1 MTAATG
7 AALFEDDAALAAVLP
22 GYRPRAGQ
30 AEMADAVA
38 RAIDESG
45 RLVVEAGTGT
55 GKTLAYLL
63 PALASR
69 RKVIVSTATRY
80 LQTQLAEKDVPL
92 AQTVLGRSAHTAVL
106 KGRSNYLCLHR
117 LELAETSG
125 DLYLGPRLRK
135 VREWAGRTKTGDI
148 GEFGDPGDGDALWPR
163 ITSTTDNCLG
173 TDCPLYDQCWV
184 LHARREAQAA
194 DLVIANHYLLF
205 ADMTVREA
213 GFGEVL
219 PGADAIVLD
228 EAHKLPDIA
237 GRFFGQAVSSRQ
249 LRDLVRDG
257 RAELEAL
264 GGDMPGLAARF
275 DALGDSEGA
284 FTESLGHGLGQG
296 AMTQSWSEASSP
308 EREAAR
314 DTLIEALGALDEAL
328 DPATDR
334 SEGLKSVARRALD
347 LRARLALVVAED
359 GERVSWIERRGA
371 SWIWHS
377 TPLDVATPFARAVES
392 TPSAWIFTS
401 ATLSVKDDLG
411 YFCARLG
418 LHDVESKILP
428 SPFDYENNA
437 LLYSPQR
444 MPAPSAAN
452 FDEAAVEE
460 IVALINA
467 AEGGAFVL
475 CTSYRAV
482 RRYGQALVEAGFEP
496 LVQGQAPRASL
507 LADFRTDT
515 NAVLVATSSFWEGV
529 DVRGHGLRLVVID
542 KLPFASPADPVLA
555 ARFEAMKSAGE
566 NPFMDY
572 QLPQAVIMLK
582 QGVGRLIRDAEDR
595 GVLAI
600 CDPRLFTAR
609 YGGII
614 RASLPPMAI
623 TRSRSAACAFVDA
636 LASSAFE
643 TSSS

>member
-1 MTAATG
+1 MTAAAG
-7 AALFEDDAALAAVLP
+7 AALFDDDAALAAALP
-22 GYRPRAGQ
+22 GYRPRPGQ
-30 AEMADAVA
+30 AEMAAAVA
-38 RAIDESG
+38 RAVDDKS

-69 RKVIVSTATRY
+69 RKIIVSTATRY

-92 AQTVLGRSAHTAVL
+92 AQKVLGRNFHVAVL
-106 KGRSNYLCLHR
+106 KGRANYLCLHR
-117 LELAETSG
+117 LELAESSG
-125 DLYLGPRLRK
+125 DLYLAPRLRK
-135 VREWAGRTKTGDI
+135 VREWAGRTRTGDI
-148 GEFGDPGDGDALWPR
+148 GEFGDPSDGDALWPR

-205 ADMTVREA
+205 ADMTVRES

-264 GGDMPGLAARF
+264 GGDMPDLAQCF
-275 DALGDSEGA
+275 ETLGETEGG
-284 FTESLGHGLGQG
+284 FTESLGQG
-296 AMTQSWSEASSP
+296 AMTAGWRDVTSP

-314 DTLIEALGALDEAL
+314 DALIEALETLEQTL
-328 DPATDR
+328 ESVSER
-334 SEGLKSVARRALD
+334 SEGLKSIARRAVD
-347 LRARLALVVAED
+347 LRSRLALVVAED

-377 TPLDVATPFARAVES
+377 TPLDVATPFARAVEA

-401 ATLSVKDDLG
+401 ATLSVKNELG

-418 LHDVESKILP
+418 LTDVESKILP
-428 SPFDYENNA
+428 SPFDYEKNA
-437 LLYSPQR
+437 LLYAPRQ
-444 MPAPSAAN
+444 MPVPSAPD
-452 FDEAAVEE
+452 FDDAVVDE
-460 IVALINA
+460 IVALVNA

-496 LVQGQAPRASL
+496 LVQGQAPRAQL
-507 LADFRTDT
+507 LADFRADA
-515 NAVLVATSSFWEGV
+515 NAILVATSSFWEGV
-529 DVRGHGLRLVVID
+529 DVRGHGLRLVIID

-609 YGGII
+609 YGGVI

-623 TRSRSAACAFVDA
+623 TRSRSAACAFVDELTPSTIEA
-636 LASSAFE
+636 P
-643 TSSS
+643 

>member
-1 MTAATG
+1 MTAAAG
-7 AALFEDDAALAAVLP
+7 AALFQDDAALAAALP
-22 GYRPRAGQ
+22 GYRPRPGQ
-30 AEMADAVA
+30 AEMASAVA
-38 RAIDESG
+38 QAMDGGG

-69 RKVIVSTATRY
+69 RKVIVSTATRH

-92 AQTVLGRSAHTAVL
+92 AQAVLGRSVHTAVL

-117 LELAETSG
+117 LELAEHSG
-125 DLYLGPRLRK
+125 DLYLGPRLRR
-135 VREWAGRTKTGDI
+135 VRDWAGRTKTGDI
-148 GEFGDPGDGDALWPR
+148 GEFGDPSDGDALWPR

-194 DLVIANHYLLF
+194 DVVIANHYLLF

-249 LRDLVRDG
+249 VRDLVRDG
-257 RAELEAL
+257 RAEIEAL
-264 GGDMPGLAARF
+264 GGDMPDLVACF
-275 DALGDSEGA
+275 TALGENERA
-284 FTESLGHGLGQG
+284 FTEGLGEGAITQG
-296 AMTQSWSEASSP
+296 WREIATA
-308 EREAAR
+308 ERVAAR
-314 DTLIEALGALDEAL
+314 DALVESLATLESELEPALE
-328 DPATDR
+328 R
-334 SEGLKSVARRALD
+334 SEGLKSVARRVTD
-347 LRARLALVVAED
+347 LRARFATVVAED
-359 GERVSWIERRGA
+359 GDRVSWIERRGA

-401 ATLSVKDDLG
+401 ATLSVRDELS

-418 LHDVESKILP
+418 LSSVETRILP
-428 SPFDYENNA
+428 SPFDYEHNA

-444 MPAPSAAN
+444 MPAPSAPN
-452 FDEAAVEE
+452 FDDAAVDE
-460 IVALINA
+460 IVALIHA

-482 RRYGQALVEAGFEP
+482 RRYGEALVEAGFEP

-507 LADFRTDT
+507 LADFRADS
-515 NAVLVATSSFWEGV
+515 NAILVATSSFWEGV
-529 DVRGHGLRLVVID
+529 DVRGHGLRLVIID

-609 YGGII
+609 YGSVI

-623 TRSRSAACAFVDA
+623 TRSRSAACAFVDG
-636 LASSAFE
+636 LAPSTIEASVP
-643 TSSS
+643 

>member
-1 MTAATG
+1 MTAAAG
-7 AALFEDDAALAAVLP
+7 AALFEDDAALAAALP

-30 AEMADAVA
+30 AEMAAAVA
-38 RAIDESG
+38 RAMDESG

-63 PALASR
+63 PAIASR

-92 AQTVLGRSAHTAVL
+92 AQTVLGRSVHTAVL

-125 DLYLGPRLRK
+125 DLYLAPRLRK
-135 VREWAGRTKTGDI
+135 VREWAGRTQTGDI
-148 GEFGDPGDGDALWPR
+148 GEFGDPGDSDPLWPR

-257 RAELEAL
+257 RAEIEAL
-264 GGDMPGLAARF
+264 GGDMPGLIACFDTLADCEGRFTEGLGEGAITQSWREIATTERVAAR
-275 DALGDSEGA
+275 DALI
-284 FTESLGHGLGQG
+284 ESLGAL
-296 AMTQSWSEASSP
+296 
-308 EREAAR
+308 ERELEPAA
-314 DTLIEALGALDEAL
+314 
-328 DPATDR
+328 DR
-334 SEGLKSVARRALD
+334 SEGLKSVARRAVD
-347 LRARLALVVAED
+347 LRTQLTTVVAED

-401 ATLSVKDDLG
+401 ATLSVKDELG
-411 YFCARLG
+411 YFCTRLG
-418 LHDVESKILP
+418 LSGVETRILA

-444 MPAPSAAN
+444 MPAPSAPG
-452 FDEAAVEE
+452 FDDAAVTE

-482 RRYGQALVEAGFEP
+482 RRYGGALVDAGFDP

-507 LADFRTDT
+507 LADFRADS
-515 NAVLVATSSFWEGV
+515 NAILVATSSFWEGV
-529 DVRGHGLRLVVID
+529 DVRGHGLRLVIID

-609 YGGII
+609 YGSII

-623 TRSRSAACAFVDA
+623 TRSRSVACGFVDELA
-636 LASSAFE
+636 PSSTEASS
-643 TSSS
+643 

>member
-1 MTAATG
+1 MTAAAG
-7 AALFEDDAALAAVLP
+7 AALFEDDAALAAALP

-30 AEMADAVA
+30 AEMATAVA
-38 RAIDESG
+38 RAMDAGG

-92 AQTVLGRSAHTAVL
+92 AQTVLGRSVHTAVL

-117 LELAETSG
+117 LDLAETSG
-125 DLYLGPRLRK
+125 DLYLAPRLRK
-135 VREWAGRTKTGDI
+135 VREWAGRTRTGDI
-148 GEFGDPGDGDALWPR
+148 GEFGDPSDGDALWPR

-257 RAELEAL
+257 RAEIEAL
-264 GGDMPGLAARF
+264 GGDMPDLADSF
-275 DALGDSEGA
+275 NTLGECEGG
-284 FTESLGHGLGQG
+284 FTEALGQG
-296 AMTQSWSEASSP
+296 ALTEGWREIASP
-308 EREAAR
+308 ERVAAR
-314 DTLIEALGALDEAL
+314 DALLEAIHTLESTLE
-328 DPATDR
+328 PATER
-334 SEGLKSVARRALD
+334 SEGLKSIARRAED
-347 LRARLALVVAED
+347 LRTRLATVVAED
-359 GERVSWIERRGA
+359 GERVSWIERRGS

-401 ATLSVKDDLG
+401 ATLSVKDELG
-411 YFCARLG
+411 YFCSRLG
-418 LHDVESKILP
+418 LADVETRILP
-428 SPFDYENNA
+428 SPFDYEQNA

-444 MPAPSAAN
+444 MPAPSAPN
-452 FDEAAVEE
+452 FDDAAVEE

-482 RRYGQALVEAGFEP
+482 RRYGEALVNAGFDP

-507 LADFRTDT
+507 LADFRADS
-515 NAVLVATSSFWEGV
+515 NAILVATSSFWEGV
-529 DVRGHGLRLVVID
+529 DVRGHGLRLVIID

-555 ARFEAMKSAGE
+555 ARFEAMKAEGQ

-609 YGGII
+609 YGSVI

-623 TRSRSAACAFVDA
+623 TRNRSAACAFVDE
-636 LASSAFE
+636 LAPSTIE
-643 TSSS
+643 TSRS

>member
-1 MTAATG
+1 MTAAAG
-7 AALFEDDAALAAVLP
+7 AALFADEAALSAALP
-22 GYRPRAGQ
+22 GYRPRDGQ
-30 AEMADAVA
+30 AEMAETVA
-38 RAIDESG
+38 RAVDESS

-63 PALASR
+63 PAMASG

-80 LQTQLAEKDVPL
+80 LQSQLADKDVPL
-92 AQTVLGRSAHTAVL
+92 ARKILGRSVHTAVL
-106 KGRSNYLCLHR
+106 KGRANYLCLHR
-117 LELAETSG
+117 LELAENGG
-125 DLYLGPRLRK
+125 DLYLAPQLRK
-135 VREWAGRTKTGDI
+135 VREWAGKTRTGDI
-148 GEFGDPGDGDALWPR
+148 SELGDPSDGDILWPK

-257 RAELEAL
+257 RAELDAL
-264 GGDMPGLAARF
+264 GGDMPALAKSF
-275 DALGDSEGA
+275 NALGDTEGS
-284 FTESLGHGLGQG
+284 FTESLGQG
-296 AMTQSWSEASSP
+296 AMTQSWRNASTP
-308 EREAAR
+308 ERESAR
-314 DTLIEALGALDEAL
+314 DALVEAL
-328 DPATDR
+328 DHLQNEIEPAIDR
-334 SEGLKSVARRALD
+334 SEGLKSIARRIVE
-347 LRARLALVVAED
+347 LRAVLDTVVTESV
-359 GERVSWIERRGA
+359 ERVSWIERRGA

-401 ATLSVKDDLG
+401 ATLSVKGDLS

-418 LHDVESKILP
+418 LSEVETQILP
-428 SPFDYENNA
+428 SPFDYEKNA
-437 LLYSPQR
+437 LLYSPQGT
-444 MPAPSAAN
+444 PAPSAPN
-452 FDEAAVEE
+452 FDDAVITE
-460 IVALINA
+460 IVALVNA

-482 RRYGQALVEAGFEP
+482 ARYGQALVEAGFDP

-507 LADFRTDT
+507 LADFRSDS
-515 NAVLVATSSFWEGV
+515 NAILVGTSSFWEGV
-529 DVRGHGLRLVVID
+529 DVRGHGLRLVIID

-555 ARFEAMKSAGE
+555 ARFEAMKSAGQ

-582 QGVGRLIRDAEDR
+582 QGVGRLIRDADDR
-595 GVLAI
+595 GLLAI

-609 YGGII
+609 YGAAI
-614 RASLPPMAI
+614 RTSLPPMSI
-623 TRSRSAACAFVDA
+623 TRKRSAACAFVDQ
-636 LASSAFE
+636 LVPE
-643 TSSS
+643 THI

>member
-1 MTAATG
+1 MTAAAG
-7 AALFEDDAALAAVLP
+7 AALFDDDAALSAALP
-22 GYRPRAGQ
+22 GYRPRIGQ
-30 AEMADAVA
+30 AEMAHAVA
-38 RAIDESG
+38 SAMDRGG

-80 LQTQLAEKDVPL
+80 LQSQLAEKDVPL
-92 AQTVLGRSAHTAVL
+92 AQTVLGRRIHTAVL
-106 KGRSNYLCLHR
+106 KGRGNYLCLHR
-117 LELAETSG
+117 LEVAESSG
-125 DLYLGPRLRK
+125 DLYMAPKLRA
-135 VREWAGRTKTGDI
+135 VRDWAKTTRTGDI
-148 GEFGDPGDGDALWPR
+148 GEFGDPSDGDALWPR

-205 ADMTVREA
+205 ADMTLREA

-249 LRDLVRDG
+249 LRDLSRDT

-264 GGDMPGLAARF
+264 GSDMPDLIEQVSALS
-275 DALGDSEGA
+275 DAERA
-284 FTESLGHGLGQG
+284 FTDALGQG
-296 AMTQSWSEASSP
+296 AFTQSWRESVTP

-314 DTLIEALGALDEAL
+314 DRLVEALAGLEAWL
-328 DPATDR
+328 EPAASR
-334 SEGLKSVARRALD
+334 SEGLKSAARRAAD
-347 LRARLALVVAED
+347 LQTRLATVVAED
-359 GERVSWIERRGA
+359 GERVSWLERRGS

-377 TPLDVATPFARAVES
+377 TPLDVATPFARAVEAM
-392 TPSAWIFTS
+392 PGAWIFTS
-401 ATLSVKDDLG
+401 ATLSVKDHLG
-411 YFCARLG
+411 YFCDRLG
-418 LHDVESKILP
+418 LTGVEQKILP

-444 MPAPSAAN
+444 MPAPSAPN
-452 FDEAAVEE
+452 FDDAVIDE

-467 AEGGAFVL
+467 AEGGTFVL

-482 RRYGQALVEAGFEP
+482 ARYGQALAEAGFEP
-496 LVQGQAPRASL
+496 LIQGQAPRTRL
-507 LADFRTDT
+507 LEEFRADE
-515 NAVLVATSSFWEGV
+515 NAILVATSSFWEGV
-529 DVRGHGLRLVVID
+529 DVRGRGLRLVIID

-572 QLPQAVIMLK
+572 QLPQAVITLK
-582 QGVGRLIRDAEDR
+582 QGVGRLIRDADDR

-609 YGGII
+609 YGPVI
-614 RASLPPMAI
+614 RASLPPMSI
-623 TRSRSAACAFVDA
+623 TRSRSTACAFVDD
-636 LASSAFE
+636 LAPVAAE
-643 TSSS
+643 GTT

>member
-1 MTAATG
+1 MTAAAG
-7 AALFEDDAALAAVLP
+7 AALFADDTALTAALP
-22 GYRPRAGQ
+22 GYRPRGGQ
-30 AEMADAVA
+30 AEMAEAVA
-38 RAIDESG
+38 RAVDEGG
-45 RLVVEAGTGT
+45 RLVIEAGTGT

-80 LQTQLAEKDVPL
+80 LQSQLAEKDVPL
-92 AQTVLGRSAHTAVL
+92 AQAVLGRSVHTAVL

-125 DLYLGPRLRK
+125 DLYLASRLRA
-135 VREWAGRTKTGDI
+135 VREWAARTRTGDI
-148 GEFGDPGDGDALWPR
+148 GEFGDPSDGDALWPR

-264 GGDMPGLAARF
+264 GGDMPDLAEDFATL
-275 DALGDSEGA
+275 AENEGT
-284 FTESLGHGLGQG
+284 FNDRLGQG
-296 AMTQSWSEASSP
+296 AMTQGWRELANP
-308 EREAAR
+308 ERESAR
-314 DTLIEALGALDEAL
+314 DALVEALITLENGLE
-328 DPATDR
+328 PATDR
-334 SEGLKSVARRALD
+334 SEGLKSVARRAAD
-347 LRARLALVVAED
+347 LRARLATVVAED

-371 SWIWHS
+371 GWIWHS
-377 TPLDVATPFARAVES
+377 TPLDVATPFARAVEA

-401 ATLSVKDDLG
+401 ATLSVKGELD

-418 LHDVESKILP
+418 LNGVEQKILP
-428 SPFDYENNA
+428 SPFDYEKNA
-437 LLYSPQR
+437 LLYAPQT
-444 MPAPSAAN
+444 MPAPSAPY
-452 FDEAAVEE
+452 FDAAVVDE
-460 IVALINA
+460 IVALVNA

-482 RRYGQALVEAGFEP
+482 ARYGQALVEAGFEP
-496 LVQGQAPRASL
+496 LVQGQAPRARL
-507 LADFRTDT
+507 LADFRADS
-515 NAVLVATSSFWEGV
+515 NAILVATSSFWEGV

-555 ARFEAMKSAGE
+555 ARFEAMKAAGA

-609 YGGII
+609 YGSVI

-623 TRSRSAACAFVDA
+623 TRARHAACAFVDELA
-636 LASSAFE
+636 PAGASS
-643 TSSS
+643 S